1 MTEKSTGK
9 VSYKSTKDKIWAAY
23 KEATEKLSEK
33 GQVLM
38 NANAIKQS
46 EKKKEILDSVDGN
59 GIVSVDGLMTHLE
72 TFKVSTEEAHNKY
85 TTLVEAI
92 KLKEDELQELFGIER
107 SAFSL
112 AALLDAH
119 ELQKEELRI
128 SKNEEIKQFEVR
140 ISEVRKDLLETQK
153 EGQVTNQKKV
163 SELDYE
169 FDRKRLQKTN
179 ELADELEIKTKSHK
193 DAIAKLYSDLEDA
206 QKVFSEQVA
215 EFNKEKRNAEEQQ
228 AIINTIPETVKV
240 AEKAAVGKAAGI
252 ATKQFE
258 IEKKY
263 YQLEK
268 ETVIAKIT
276 SEAENLRALLVDA
289 KEKETTLTTK
299 LDSAY
304 KQLKELAGETVK
316 GAQNSEMFEKMK
328 GLMETGGKSK

>member
-1 MTEKSTGK
+1 MTEKSTGN

-23 KEATEKLSEK
+23 KEATDKLSEK
-33 GQVLM
+33 GEVLM
-38 NANAIKQS
+38 NADVIKQS
-46 EKKKEILDSVDGN
+46 EKKKEVLDSVDGN
-59 GIVSVDGLMTHLE
+59 GVVSVDGLMLHLE
-72 TFKVSTEEAHNKY
+72 TFKTSTEEAHTKY

-92 KLKEDELQELFGIER
+92 KLKEDELKELFGIEK

-140 ISEVRKDLLETQK
+140 ISEVRKDLMETQK
-153 EGQVTNQKKV
+153 EATVENRKKV

-169 FDRKRLQKTN
+169 FERKRLQKTN
-179 ELADELEIKTKSHK
+179 ELSDELEIKIRAHK
-193 DAIAKLYSDLEDA
+193 EAVAKLYDELEA
-206 QKVFSEQVA
+206 TQKLFSEEMA
-215 EFNKEKRNAEEQQ
+215 DFNKEKKDAQEQQ
-228 AIINTIPETVKV
+228 TIIDLIPETVKS

-258 IEKKY
+258 TEKKF

-268 ETVIAKIT
+268 ETVIAKLT
-276 SEAENLRALLVDA
+276 ADKENLTQLLVDA

-304 KQLKELAGETVK
+304 KELKELAGETVK
-316 GAQNSEMFEKMK
+316 GAQNSEMFDKMK
-328 GLMETGGKSK
+328 SMMETSGKSK